1 MTGKKMR
8 AWNIPNKATRKK
20 IYKQKKVLM
29 YCWNASFFRLCT
41 LKKVV
46 NT

>member
-20 IYKQKKVLM
+20 ICKQKVLM
-29 YCWNASFFRLCT
+29 YYWNASFFRLCT